1 MNSGTIVTKAL
12 NRCLLPVN
20 DYATR
25 DIVYG
30 MLNEVVQYRW
40 SAGNSKMRSSRFFF
54 NTASGIEEYALHKLS
69 DGVMMNTMRGS
80 SPVRKIS
87 YEPTSDFYQRR
98 NYDLETGDPYFYRD
112 GTYSGVQV
120 QPSASS
126 VITLSSSLANFT
138 TGTVDAMYGRLFFN
152 FTGTI
157 TLDMVGR
164 FVRVGTDDKRYRIVK
179 VHPASGGLTRVDV
192 DSPYEGV
199 SAAAASF
206 AIGDV
211 GQKATVLG
219 LLDNDSVYEEEIQ
232 LNGSTTVATNA
243 SFASLIRIS
252 KSDKTHGYISA
263 TSNAGVVT
271 NVTLDP
277 GETEADFKTIKLY
290 PIPTKTERIE
300 FESYSRHPNLYK
312 FNDVPLLPSQFHEL
326 LLIDLIIK
334 IKDEFIHEAISQ
346 TLLERQS
353 KLETALD
360 SWSNNI
366 DDWTASPSTDDFSTN
381 RKQTNLPSDYGI
393 DDGFDSGL

>member
-25 DIVYG
+25 DMAYG
-30 MLNEVVQYRW
+30 MLNEVVQFRW
-40 SAGNSKMRSSRFFF
+40 SGRSKMRSSRFFF
-54 NTASGIEEYALHKLS
+54 NTASGVEEYALHKLS
-69 DGVMMNTMRGS
+69 DEVMMNTMRGS
-80 SPVRKIS
+80 DPVRKIS

-98 NYDLETGDPYFYRD
+98 NFTLESGDPYFYRD

-126 VITLSSSLANFT
+126 VITFSSSLANFT
-138 TGTVDAMYGRLFFN
+138 TGTVDAMYGRPFFN

-164 FVRVGTDDKRYRIVK
+164 FIRVSTDDKRYRILK
-179 VHPASGGLTRVDV
+179 VYPTSGGLIRVDV

-199 SAAAASF
+199 TAASASF

-211 GQKATVLG
+211 GQKATVIG
-219 LLDNDSVYEEEIQ
+219 LLDNDSVYEEEVQ
-232 LNGSTTVATNA
+232 LNGSSTVATNA

-252 KSDKTHGYISA
+252 KSDKTHGYISG
-263 TSNAGVVT
+263 TSNAAVVT
-271 NVTLDP
+271 NIVLDP

-300 FESYSRHPNLYK
+300 YESYSRHPYLYK
-312 FNDVPLLPSQFHEL
+312 NNDVPLLPNQFHEL
-326 LLIDLIIK
+326 ILVDLIIK
-334 IKDEFIHEAISQ
+334 IKDEFLREEISQ
-346 TLLERQS
+346 TLANRQE
-353 KLETALD
+353 KLETIMD
-360 SWSNNI
+360 SWSNNV

-381 RKQTNLPSDYGI
+381 RKQTNLPSDFGI
-393 DDGFDSGL
+393 DDGFDSGF